1 MGWSLFFEVGAGQ
14 CVCVERTGRQKVG
27 LSQEGPCPTCPPCH
41 TQSYTPPHVH
51 KHTCTQT
58 HTGPHMC
65 AHMYTNVHAYMYT
78 HTHMY
83 THVYTCTHARTH
95 RHTGQCHF
103 PFCPPRPGPPSS
115 VPGGSS
121 QAPASDSEAQC
132 DPGPRNVGASPGQG
146 VGDKGC
152 APPGYPPGA
161 AVASSARWGNTV
173 RGWRL
178 HRGTGSD
185 SSPGAALLQE
195 G

>member
-1 MGWSLFFEVGAGQ
+1 M
-14 CVCVERTGRQKVG
+14 CVCGKNWQT
-27 LSQEGPCPTCPPCH
+27 EGGTEPGGSLPHLPTLPHTLVHPP
-41 TQSYTPPHVH
+41 
-51 KHTCTQT
+51 TCTQT
-58 HTGPHMC
+58 H
-65 AHMYTNVHAYMYT
+65 MYTNTQVHTCARTCTQTYMRT
-78 HTHMY
+78 CIHTPTCTHMY
-83 THVYTCTHARTH
+83 THAHMRV
-95 RHTGQCHF
+95 HTGTQGSVISHF
-103 PFCPPRPGPPSS
+103 APHGQDLPPA